1 MQRTKIFLGTIL
13 LVLLLFVLTAST
25 VTANNMK
32 PKISNFNIEKT
43 LAEKREAKLYNLQQ
57 KALNDAI
64 RGYFEKAIEAGDI
77 LGAGVSIV
85 SGDSVLFS
93 NGFGKRSVESDNH
106 VDGQTLFRLGSISK
120 GFAGILAANLKS
132 EGKINWDDKVVDF
145 IPGFQFGDQ
154 LNTDKIKI
162 AHLLSHT
169 SGTPYHSFTNLVEA
183 GLPMAS
189 IAERF
194 NEVQPISE
202 PGLQYSYQNAMFS
215 LSQEVM
221 LKVTGKDIQT
231 LLSERFFVPL
241 GMSTVSMD
249 HKTLLQSDNVALPHA
264 RRTNGWRSLALKDK
278 YYNAIAAGGIN
289 ASSMDMAKWM
299 RFLLGHNP
307 EVMKSEAIKEV
318 FNPFITFKNKNKYYQ
333 RWPGHME
340 SSYGFGWRIH
350 TFKDEVS
357 SDLETMWHHGGSV
370 NSYRNE
376 IALFPESDLGICVL
390 INSNSRLART
400 VIPDLHTI
408 VKNIYTQTP
417 VVSAHL

>member
-1 MQRTKIFLGTIL
+1 MQRTKIVLGTIL
-13 LVLLLFVLTAST
+13 LALFLFVLTAST
-25 VTANNMK
+25 VTANNTK
-32 PKISNFNIEKT
+32 PSISNINPERT

-64 RGYFEKAIEAGDI
+64 STYFEKAIKAGEI

-85 SGDSVLFS
+85 SGDSVLLS
-93 NGFGKRSVESDNH
+93 NGFGKRSVDSDKNI
-106 VDGQTLFRLGSISK
+106 DGQTLFRLGSISK
-120 GFAGILAANLKS
+120 GFTGVLAANLKS
-132 EGKINWDDKVVDF
+132 EGKINWDDKVLDF

-154 LNTDKIKI
+154 LNTKKIKI

-183 GLPMAS
+183 GLPMS
-189 IAERF
+189 TIAERF

-215 LSQEVM
+215 LSQEIM

-231 LLSERFFVPL
+231 LLTEKFFKPL
-241 GMSTVSMD
+241 GMSTISMD
-249 HKTLLQSDNVALPHA
+249 HQTLLQSDNVALPHA
-264 RRTNGWRSLALKDK
+264 KSAKGWRSLALKNK

-307 EVMKSEAIKEV
+307 DVMNSEAIEEV
-318 FNPFITFKNKNKYYQ
+318 FNPFITFKNEKKYYQ
-333 RWPGHME
+333 RWAGHMA

-350 TFKDEVS
+350 TFQDEGS

-390 INSNSRLART
+390 INSNSNLART

-408 VKNIYTQTP
+408 VKNVFAQSP
-417 VVSAHL
+417 VESAHL